1 MANKNIPL
9 KDKQLVARRLAK
21 GMSTRQAIKGTAIT
35 SNKTAALLAKHQS
48 HIITQFRAEYLEQI
62 NHYSVEGQRGR
73 AAMLA
78 DMTYANKVIKKPVAK
93 YYSNDTGQLQ
103 FMDTLIEVPD
113 WEMRLKAIKYIDQ
126 IAGMVPMDGT
136 QINVLQH
143 VGS

>member
-1 MANKNIPL
+1 
-9 KDKQLVARRLAK
+9 
-21 GMSTRQAIKGTAIT
+21 
-35 SNKTAALLAKHQS
+35 
-48 HIITQFRAEYLEQI
+48 
-62 NHYSVEGQRGR
+62 
-73 AAMLA
+73 MLA